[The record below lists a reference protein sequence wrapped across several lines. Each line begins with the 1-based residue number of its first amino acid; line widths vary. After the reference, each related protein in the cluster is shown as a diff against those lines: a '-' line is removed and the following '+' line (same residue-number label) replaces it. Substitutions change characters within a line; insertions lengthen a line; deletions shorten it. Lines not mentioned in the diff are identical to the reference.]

1 MDHSVRGLYVAL
13 FDSDNNLIETKTLT
27 VRLESRRLSL
37 REEEICPRLQP
48 TKQQSQLLS
57 ISLKIIVLASIYF

>member
-1 MDHSVRGLYVAL
+1 MDHSVRGFYHAKYFTYVAL

-37 REEEICPRLQP
+37 REEETCPRSP
-48 TKQQSQLLS
+48 TH
-57 ISLKIIVLASIYF
+57 